1 MFSDDNSPDHLVTVT
16 LTPNDPVGIGVGKV
30 CFTKISCCFYFES
43 DISGVQNEAAIIY
56 TPDSPG
62 HKKRVKALEQ
72 HLRHS
77 GINVEA
83 IGDCDDMRMRGNWIG
98 FGEEITETFSVII
111 VVISPALTDMCSQN
125 KHIRQPAMLEEDAA
139 TAELLYATHRLPLV
153 VIDSLKSRNIWRVG
167 EMPTILQVNFMTAGE
182 KKMEVSQLQM
192 DHPSLFSSSV
202 ANVLVD
208 DDNKIKN
215 DDELKKILRC

>member
-1 MFSDDNSPDHLVTVT
+1 M
-16 LTPNDPVGIGVGKV
+16 GKV
-30 CFTKISCCFYFES
+30 CFTKIPYCFYFES
-43 DISGVQNEAAIIY
+43 DVSGVQNEAVIIY

-72 HLRHS
+72 HLRHT

-83 IGDCDDMRMRGNWIG
+83 IGDNDDMRMRDNWIG

-111 VVISPALTDMCSQN
+111 VVISPALIDMCS
-125 KHIRQPAMLEEDAA
+125 KHKQVRTPAMLEEDAA

-153 VIDSLKSRNIWRVG
+153 VIDSLKSLNVWKVG
-167 EMPTILQVNFMTAGE
+167 EMPTILQVNFVKAEE

-192 DHPSLFSSSV
+192 DHPSIFTSSV
-202 ANVLVD
+202 VNVLVD

-215 DDELKKILRC
+215 DGELKKILPC